1 MNTTETRSNKN
12 PGDLLMYSLALLP
25 NIPINV
31 KLQQLHEDKTTKDS
45 DPGKMKVCFTLA
57 GKGHHPV
64 TMMAAAKGSMEYGVE
79 DKNCINVG
87 L

>member
-1 MNTTETRSNKN
+1 MYTTETRSNKN
-12 PGDLLMYSLALLP
+12 PGDLLIYSLALLP
-25 NIPINV
+25 NIPTSV

-57 GKGHHPV
+57 GKGQHPV
-64 TMMAAAKGSMEYGVE
+64 TMMAAAKGSMEYVVE
-79 DKNCINVG
+79 DKNCVNLG